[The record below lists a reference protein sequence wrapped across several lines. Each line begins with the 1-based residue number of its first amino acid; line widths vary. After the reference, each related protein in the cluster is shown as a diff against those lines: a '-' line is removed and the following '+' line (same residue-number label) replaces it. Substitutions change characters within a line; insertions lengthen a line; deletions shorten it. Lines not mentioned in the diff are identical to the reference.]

1 MTEPTEIPVIF
12 TRRQYYIQQL
22 MMTGINQQV
31 AESITQEKVDE
42 QPKLDWDEKT
52 DTWDNWAHPNT
63 PVESTKRPGPIHDK
77 APKSKGKKSGSES
90 VPEAPSST
98 RAPSTGS

>member
-31 AESITQEKVDE
+31 AENIVQDKVDE
-42 QPKLDWDEKT
+42 QPDLDWDKKT
-52 DTWDNWAHPNT
+52 DTWDNWSQPNT
-63 PVESTKRPGPIHDK
+63 SVKAIKRPAPIHDK
-77 APKSKGKKSGSES
+77 APKSKGNKSGSES
-90 VPEAPSST
+90 VPEAPRTT
-98 RAPSTGS
+98 RTPSTGN